1 MNEEHK
7 KLVTIYVNTRER
19 KLEKGKT
26 SYEEVI
32 PLGFDTVPTGADIQF
47 LVTYQKGKGH
57 AEGKLLPGKEVEIVD
72 GMIFDVA
79 ATYKS

>member
-1 MNEEHK
+1 MNDHDK
-7 KLVTIYVNTRER
+7 KLVTIYVNTREHQ
-19 KLEKGKT
+19 LEKEKI
-26 SYEEVI
+26 SYEQVI
-32 PLGFDTVPTGADIQF
+32 PLGFDTIPTGQDIQF

-57 AEGKLLPGKEVEIVD
+57 AEGKLLPGKDVEVVD

>member
-1 MNEEHK
+1 MSDKPK
-7 KLVTIYVNTRER
+7 KLVTIFVNTRQHQV
-19 KLEKGKT
+19 EKDKI
-26 SYEEVI
+26 SFDEII
-32 PLGFDTVPTGADIQF
+32 PLGFDTVPTGNDVQF

-57 AEGKLLPGKEVEIVD
+57 AEGKLLPGKDVEVVD